1 MSVLTEYSLR
11 SELRNKKLDEY
22 IVSKDTLITPSARQY
37 LKEKNIKIVIKEE
50 QEKEKKNISNDINN
64 EDKEKY
70 MIPKYVFMNSG
81 GYFEKKPEHMTQL
94 LGNKLVYKTHPR
106 IVLRGKLD
114 SLESKILEVQILA
127 SKEKNEKIIKDL
139 DEIMQFVRN
148 ILRSEVLDEKIND
161 LILLGMNES
170 EMREMSHY
178 PKKYF
183 NVDHI
188 LPNYKMGELVIAL
201 NSLRSYSREVEIAA
215 LHAFKNEEG
224 EISRND
230 IIQCLNRLSSCFYIM
245 MCKYVAGQYK

>member
-22 IVSKDTLITPSARQY
+22 EVSRDTIITPSARQY

-50 QEKEKKNISNDINN
+50 KEKKNISNNIDI

-70 MIPKYVFMNSG
+70 MIPKYVFMNSE
-81 GYFEKKPEHMTQL
+81 GYFEKKPEYMTQL

-114 SLESKILEVQILA
+114 ILESKILEAQILA
-127 SKEKNEKIIKDL
+127 YKGKNEKILKDL
-139 DEIMQFVRN
+139 DEVIQFVRN
-148 ILRSEVLDEKIND
+148 ILRSEVLDEKIKD
-161 LILLGMNES
+161 FILLGMNES

-188 LPNYKMGELVIAL
+188 LPNYKMGEMLVVL

-215 LHAFKNEEG
+215 LNAFKNEEG
-224 EISRND
+224 EISRKD